1 MSITFGTGEN
11 PPRRPYSTVHLRKSE
26 PMVEALR
33 LASFPGYTGQKF
45 KMEFREQI
53 RFADTQWSGGSRS
66 EYIIIKLDGMQ
77 RAAIPEAPF
86 MERSQVHEMVY
97 PIPPGYVVVKH
108 SWFCG
113 QDMGLTF
120 YVHPSTVEMTALAAG
135 GDATRNERIVLAATG
150 RKSSYGGIK
159 DYRYY
164 EAHHSTGITRAE
176 YDAAKES
183 CIQKGWLN
191 RAGAITVEGRN
202 VRGRDDL
209 WDFRLG
215 RKD

>member
-1 MSITFGTGEN
+1 MSITFGSGET
-11 PPRRPYSTVHLRKSE
+11 PPRKPSSTVYLRKNE
-26 PMVEALR
+26 PIVEALR
-33 LASFPGYTGQKF
+33 RAAFPGYTGQKF
-45 KMEFREQI
+45 KLEFREQI

-77 RAAIPEAPF
+77 RANIPTAPY
-86 MERSQVHEMVY
+86 MERSQVHETDY
-97 PIPPGYVVVKH
+97 PIPVGYVVVMH
-108 SWFCG
+108 RMFCG

-120 YVHPSTVEMTALAAG
+120 FVNPATVEMTALASG

-150 RKSSYGGIK
+150 KKSSYKGIS
-159 DYRYY
+159 DFRFH
-164 EAHHSTGITRAE
+164 EAHHSTGISREE

-183 CIQKGWLN
+183 CIRKGWLN
-191 RAGAITVEGRN
+191 KAGAITVDGRN
-202 VRGRDDL
+202 VRGHDDL